1 MQRITNEF
9 GARKSAVSKPR
20 GSGFFTINWCPIG
33 PPGVRFSRW
42 LLLVAVIGW
51 LAPLELSPNRGWG
64 ANSASDDK
72 VHEITFDDVLLELE
86 KDEPFDPAKLTDRVK
101 ELQKKVVRVR
111 GWILP
116 ASVFQQKGIRSFVL
130 VRDNMECCF
139 GPGAALHDCMIVE
152 LESGKSTDFT
162 TRPVAVEGVFDVR
175 EFKDPTGKH
184 YAIYHLRGR
193 SVK

>member
-1 MQRITNEF
+1 MTQRRSAEQARFPFPVRVLRAAVVGVALIT
-9 GARKSAVSKPR
+9 
-20 GSGFFTINWCPIG
+20 GFFGGN
-33 PPGVRFSRW
+33 
-42 LLLVAVIGW
+42 A
-51 LAPLELSPNRGWG
+51 WG
-64 ANSASDDK
+64 ANSASDDR
-72 VHEITFDDVLLELE
+72 VHEITFDDVLLDLE

-101 ELQKKVVRVR
+101 ELRKKVVRVR

-152 LESGKSTDFT
+152 LEPGKTTDFT
-162 TRPVAVEGVFDVR
+162 TRPIAVEGVFDVR

>member
-1 MQRITNEF
+1 M
-9 GARKSAVSKPR
+9 AVTGLLLGLWLSGVGEIPGVAWLVG
-20 GSGFFTINWCPIG
+20 GSGS
-33 PPGVRFSRW
+33 FS
-42 LLLVAVIGW
+42 ATQT
-51 LAPLELSPNRGWG
+51 AWG
-64 ANSASDDK
+64 ADK
-72 VHEITFDDVLLELE
+72 VHEISFDDISLDLE

-101 ELQKKVVRVR
+101 ELDKEVIRVR

-139 GPGAALHDCMIVE
+139 GPGAALDDCIIVE
-152 LESGKSTDFT
+152 MDPGKSTDFT
-162 TRPVAVEGVFDVR
+162 TRPVAVEGVFTVR
-175 EFKDPTGKH
+175 EFKDPGGKH